1 VYSRR
6 NPQERRFLPISRL
19 LRWGIYWGPRH
30 GARGHRWVIAWRVR
44 AVVPH
49 RWGDWRHFNIGCG
62 GDPERRHVK
71 EYPAMEVVN
80 VPKPMWRDKR
90 MVAKAATV
98 EGSMCKAAT
107 METAVAQA
115 ASVRPTVPHGIRI
128 GDSPNE
134 EHQSHTE
141 YTYGLVHT
149 CFPSVVSG
157 YSHATIAAHLS
168 NA

>member
-1 VYSRR
+1 
-6 NPQERRFLPISRL
+6 
-19 LRWGIYWGPRH
+19 
-30 GARGHRWVIAWRVR
+30 
-44 AVVPH
+44 
-49 RWGDWRHFNIGCG
+49 
-62 GDPERRHVK
+62 
-71 EYPAMEVVN
+71 MEVVN

-157 YSHATIAAHLS
+157 YSHATMAAHLS

>member
-1 VYSRR
+1 
-6 NPQERRFLPISRL
+6 
-19 LRWGIYWGPRH
+19 
-30 GARGHRWVIAWRVR
+30 
-44 AVVPH
+44 
-49 RWGDWRHFNIGCG
+49 
-62 GDPERRHVK
+62 
-71 EYPAMEVVN
+71 MEVVN
-80 VPKPMWRDKR
+80 VPKPIGRYKR

-98 EGSMCKAAT
+98 EGPLCKAPT

-115 ASVRPTVPHGIRI
+115 ASMRPTVPHSIRI

-149 CFPSVVSG
+149 YSPSVMSG

-168 NA
+168 KA